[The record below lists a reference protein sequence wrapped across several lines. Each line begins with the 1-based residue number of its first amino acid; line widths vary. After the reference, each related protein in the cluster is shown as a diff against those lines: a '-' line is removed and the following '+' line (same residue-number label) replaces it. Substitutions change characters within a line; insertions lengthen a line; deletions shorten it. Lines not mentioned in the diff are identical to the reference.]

1 MRKFLCLLMAVIAM
15 TSSSWAQQTI
25 TGRISD
31 DKGTPI
37 PNVSIQIKGTQ
48 TGTVSNID
56 GNFSL
61 SVPANAKTLV
71 FSSVGLV
78 TQEVNIGSK
87 TFFNITLQNAADAT
101 MQEVVVVGYGATQ
114 RKSQVTSSISKV
126 DPAPIATLVTPSVD
140 KQLGGRAAGV
150 QVTNP
155 SGLVNQPPRIRIR
168 GVNSISGVR
177 DPLFVLDG
185 VPVPTGGFSGVT
197 SDNLLADINPADIES
212 VEVLKDGAAAAI
224 YGSRAANGVVLITT
238 KKGKSATPRVNYSG
252 TFGYSQPSKR
262 FDVLTGDEFVTIAN
276 AKLAA
281 AGQAAQAFNPNHINT
296 NWQDVIFR
304 KTAQSQ
310 IHNLSVEGSNDKTN
324 YYLSFNYSNQ
334 EGLLVTNAAK
344 RYAVRANIDQ
354 RISKWLKISNYIT
367 LSRSEDFNQ
376 NNGGNSLSGAV
387 YNAIRALPDVS
398 PYDTANKK
406 FGGYN
411 ITADGKALGMGSN
424 TRLIDNNNTN
434 IAFVLDKNKFRS
446 TKHRIIDNFGL
457 DIKPFDWLTYT
468 SKVNL
473 DYITLNDFEAL
484 NPLHGDGQSVGGDF
498 FNQSA
503 NNLIWTLQNYFNF
516 NKQLGSHTVSATVGS
531 EYRDQTSNSFF
542 GEGTGVADPF
552 FMQQNIISNSYTT
565 QFSGG
570 GYSQGP
576 SFLSYFA
583 RANYDYKGKYF
594 VQGSFRRDGLSRF
607 APDKRWGNFPGVS
620 AGYKISQED
629 FYANSALSHV
639 INEMK
644 LRASWAKVGNQGIAG
659 GNFAYL
665 NLYGLAPYGSLSGI
679 AASQV
684 GNANLT
690 WETSKKTDFGVDLGI
705 LHDRIT
711 VTADYFSNRNDNLV
725 LQALL
730 PTSLGVPG
738 NAIYRNIGDMKNT
751 GIELS
756 VNATIVKNHDFRWD
770 LGVNYTNQNNKVLSL
785 YQNKDQNV
793 TAGSGATYAI
803 LRVGESL
810 NSLYGYRYAGVNP
823 SNGNPMYYKAD
834 GTKIQGNITD
844 TKYYTVNADGS
855 LGTATTLSGS
865 DQTILGNSL
874 VKWFGG
880 ITSTLNYKGFALD
893 MLWRYAGG
901 NKIMNITRQESLLNQ
916 GFTNSGREILNR
928 WTKPGDVTDVPRV
941 WYGRD
946 NFINLNNN
954 ATSRF
959 IEDGDFIRLDNLQL
973 TYLIGNSLLNRIS
986 KGGIKSFRVFV
997 QGQNLVLI
1005 TKYKGLDPDN
1015 IGEQG
1020 ADYNTI
1026 PSARTIS
1033 FGLNVGF

>member
-1 MRKFLCLLMAVIAM
+1 MRKFLCLIMAVIAM
-15 TSSSWAQQTI
+15 TSASWAQRTI
-25 TGRISD
+25 SGKVTD
-31 DKGTPI
+31 EKGAPI
-37 PNVSIQIKGTQ
+37 PNVSILVKGTQ
-48 TGTVSNID
+48 NGTVSNID
-56 GNFSL
+56 GSFSL
-61 SVPANAKTLV
+61 SVPANAKALV
-71 FSSVGLV
+71 FSSVGMAA
-78 TQEVNIGSK
+78 QEVAIGNK
-87 TFFNITLQNAADAT
+87 TFFNVSLQSAADAT

-114 RKSQVTSSISKV
+114 RRGQVTSSISKV
-126 DPAPIATLVTPSVD
+126 DPAPISTLVTPSVD

-168 GVNSISGVR
+168 GVNTISGTR

-185 VPVPTGGFSGVT
+185 VAIPSGGFSGVT

-212 VEVLKDGAAAAI
+212 IEVLKDGPAAAI
-224 YGSRAANGVVLITT
+224 YGSAAANGVVLITT
-238 KKGKSATPRVNYSG
+238 KKGKSPTPKINYSA
-252 TFGYSQPSKR
+252 TFGFAQPSKR
-262 FDVLTGDEFVTIAN
+262 FDLLSGDEFVTIAN
-276 AKLAA
+276 EKLAA

-296 NWQDVIFR
+296 DWQDIIFR

-310 IHNLSVEGSNDKTN
+310 IHNLSVEGSSDKTN

-334 EGLLVTNAAK
+334 EGLVLTNAAK

-354 RISKWLKISNYIT
+354 RINSWLKISNYIT

-376 NNGGNSLSGAV
+376 NNGGNSLSGSV

-406 FGGYN
+406 FSGYN
-411 ITADGKALGMGSN
+411 ITADGKALGMGDN

-434 IAFVLDKNKFRS
+434 IAYVLNKNKFKS
-446 TKHRIIDNFGL
+446 TKHRIIDNLGL
-457 DIKPFDWLTYT
+457 DIKPLSWLTFS
-468 SKVNL
+468 SKANI
-473 DYITLNDFEAL
+473 DYITLNDYEAL
-484 NPLHGDGQSVGGDF
+484 DPLHGDGQSVGGDF
-498 FNQSA
+498 FNQAA
-503 NNLIWTLQNYFNF
+503 NTLIWTLQNYFNV
-516 NKQLGSHTVSATVGS
+516 NKQIGNHSVSATVGS
-531 EYRDQTSNSFF
+531 EYNDRNSNSYF

-552 FMQQNIISNSYTT
+552 YMQQNIISNSYTT

-570 GYSQGP
+570 SYSNGP
-576 SFLSYFA
+576 SSLSYFA

-594 VQGSFRRDGLSRF
+594 IQGSLRRDGLSRF
-607 APDKRWGNFPGVS
+607 AADKRWGTFPGASV
-620 AGYKISQED
+620 GYKISSED
-629 FYANSALSHV
+629 FYVNSGLSNV
-639 INEMK
+639 INDLK
-644 LRASWAKVGNQGIAG
+644 LRASWAKVGNKSIAG
-659 GNFAYL
+659 GNFAFL

-684 GNANLT
+684 GNSNLT
-690 WETSKKTDFGVDLGI
+690 WETSEKTDFGADFGL
-705 LHDRIT
+705 LQDRIT
-711 VTADYFSNRNDNLV
+711 ITADYFSNRNNNLV

-738 NAIYRNIGDMKNT
+738 NAIYRNIGDMKNN

-756 VNATIVKNHDFRWD
+756 INATIVKHNDLRWD
-770 LGVNYTNQNNKVLSL
+770 LGVNYTNQNNKILAL

-810 NSLYGYRYAGVNP
+810 NSLYGYRFAGVNP

-834 GTKIQGNITD
+834 GTKIQGNVAD

-855 LGTATTLSGS
+855 LGTQTTLSGS

-880 ITSTLNYKGFALD
+880 ITSTLSYKGFALD

-916 GFTNSGREILNR
+916 GFTNSGREILSR

-954 ATSRF
+954 TSTRF

-973 TYLIGNSLLNRIS
+973 TYNLDHSILSRIS
-986 KGGIKSFRVFV
+986 KGGIKSFRLFV

>member
-1 MRKFLCLLMAVIAM
+1 MRKFLCLMMAVVAM
-15 TSSSWAQQTI
+15 TTLSWAQQTV
-25 TGRISD
+25 TGKIVD
-31 DKGTPI
+31 DKGAPV
-37 PNVSIQIKGTQ
+37 PNVSIQVKGTT

-56 GNFSL
+56 GTYSL
-61 SVPANAKTLV
+61 SVPANGKTLV
-71 FSSVGLV
+71 FSSVGML
-78 TQEVNIGSK
+78 TQEVSIGNKSSL
-87 TFFNITLQNAADAT
+87 NITLQNAADAT
-101 MQEVVVVGYGATQ
+101 LQEVVVVGYGATQ
-114 RKSQVTSSISKV
+114 RRGQVTSSISKV

-168 GVNSISGVR
+168 GVNSISGNR

-185 VPVPTGGFSGVT
+185 VPVPSGGFSGVT

-224 YGSRAANGVVLITT
+224 YGSRASNGVVLITT
-238 KKGKSATPRVNYSG
+238 KKGRSATPRINYSG
-252 TFGYSQPSKR
+252 TFGFSQPSKR
-262 FDVLTGDEFVTIAN
+262 FDLLTGDQFVTIAN
-276 AKLAA
+276 EKMAA
-281 AGQAAQAFNPNHINT
+281 AGTAAQAFNPNHINT
-296 NWQDVIFR
+296 DWQDVIFR

-310 IHNLSVEGSNDKTN
+310 IHNLSVEANTGKTS

-334 EGLLVTNAAK
+334 EGLVITNAAK
-344 RYAVRANIDQ
+344 RYAIRANIEQ
-354 RISKWLKISNYIT
+354 RLNSWLKLSNYIT

-406 FGGYN
+406 FSGYN
-411 ITADGKALGMGSN
+411 ITADGKALGMGNN
-424 TRLIDNNNTN
+424 TKLIDNNNTN
-434 IAFVLDKNKFRS
+434 IAYVLNKNKFQS
-446 TKHRIIDNFGL
+446 TKHRIIDNLGL
-457 DIKPFDWLTYT
+457 DLKPFSWLTF
-468 SKVNL
+468 SSRANL
-473 DYITLNDFEAL
+473 DYTTLNDFEAL
-484 NPLHGDGQSVGGDF
+484 NPLHGDGQSVGGDL

-503 NNLIWTLQNYFNF
+503 NTLIWTLQNYFNF
-516 NKQLGSHTVSATVGS
+516 IKQVGSHNIAATVGT
-531 EYRDQTSNSFF
+531 EYNDRTSNSYF

-552 FMQQNIISNSYTT
+552 YMQQNLISNSYTN

-570 GYSQGP
+570 SYSQGP
-576 SFLSYFA
+576 SFLSYFG
-583 RANYDYKGKYF
+583 RASYDYKGKYF
-594 VQGSFRRDGLSRF
+594 VQASFRRDGLSRF

-620 AGYKISQED
+620 VGYKISQED
-629 FYANSALSHV
+629 FYANSSLSHIV
-639 INEMK
+639 NDLK
-644 LRASWAKVGNQGIAG
+644 LRASWARVGNQNIAG

-665 NLYGLAPYGSLSGI
+665 NLYGLAPYGGTSGI

-690 WETSKKTDFGVDLGI
+690 WETSNKTDVGVDLGF
-705 LHDRIT
+705 LNDRIT
-711 VTADYFSNRNDNLV
+711 LTADYFSNRNNNLV

-738 NAIYRNIGDMKNT
+738 NAIYRNIGDMKNK
-751 GIELS
+751 GLELS
-756 VNATIVKNHDFRWD
+756 LNANIVQTHDLRWE
-770 LGVNYTNQNNKVLSL
+770 LGINYTNQSNKVLSL

-810 NSLYGYRYAGVNP
+810 NALYGYRFAGVNP

-834 GTKIQGNITD
+834 GTKIQGNVTD
-844 TKYYTVNADGS
+844 SKYYTVNADGT
-855 LGTATTLSGS
+855 LGTQTTLAGA

-880 ITSTLNYKGFALD
+880 ITSSLSYKGFSLD

-901 NKIMNITRQESLLNQ
+901 NKIMNITRQESLLNM
-916 GFTNSGREILNR
+916 GFTNSGTEILSR
-928 WTKPGDVTDVPRV
+928 WTKPGDVTSVPRV

-946 NFINLNNN
+946 NFINLTNNS
-954 ATSRF
+954 TTRF

-973 TYLIGNSLLNRIS
+973 SYGIGNSILNRIS
-986 KGGIKSFRVFV
+986 RGNIKSFRVFV

-1020 ADYNTI
+1020 ADYNTV